1 MRLSLTPEFRR
12 VNARL
17 VAVAG
22 GFVAAALIG
31 FVYVLWVSRLDLH
44 SASCRPPWELTGLSF
59 VPFGAFSVALA
70 PLFLVVRSIAARRGP
85 TVVGSFVAASLVLLA
100 LTCVAF
106 VAYMDIGIDIAC
118 D

>member
-1 MRLSLTPEFRR
+1 M
-12 VNARL
+12 NARL

-22 GFVAAALIG
+22 GFVVAALLG

-70 PLFLVVRSIAARRGP
+70 PLFLVVRSITARRGP
-85 TVVGSFVAASLVLLA
+85 TVVASFVAASLVLIA
-100 LTCVAF
+100 LMCVAF
-106 VAYMDIGIDIAC
+106 VAYMDIGIDVSC